1 VVAVTVH
8 PKVGWRVPTDEW
20 ERVLAHV
27 REKYDETEGRVG
39 REVRRAMREWIDAD
53 EFADVEREVDRLVRA
68 AGRTPAALAEKKR
81 GSDHPASGDTTLVQ
95 TRAPRDL
102 KEEFAA
108 SAREQGERPG
118 VYLAR
123 ALRERRAGGRARRV
137 LAKLDRVS
145 DDAEALLAEVDPEG
159 DDDMSLRE
167 RRTVAICRRLEGE
180 FPEDELEAAI
190 GAVAGDSPPTLREYR
205 ERVLDRLE
213 YVEHPNA
220 PEIYVPED
228 TAREIAEGTDAP
240 GPDAPAVER
249 KPYPKLAREE
259 KVHGV
264 HVAAA
269 RRAARND
276 GRAQLD
282 AAAVRTAVFD
292 GEPSEGHA
300 RDLMRVAGQ
309 ADGFEFGKRYGKDR
323 LRVDLRDMTDDD
335 LLEAA
340 RDAMAGGEAGE
351 ADATPGVEAGETGED
366 DPETDAKSE
375 MDHLMAATPATGD
388 GGDEE

>member
-1 VVAVTVH
+1 MTVH
-8 PKVGWRVPTDEW
+8 PKVGWRVATDEW
-20 ERVLAHV
+20 ERFLTYV
-27 REKYDETEGRVG
+27 RERCGETEGQLG
-39 REVRRAMREWIDAD
+39 LEVRRAMREWIDVD
-53 EFADVEREVDRLVRA
+53 EFAAVEREVDRLVQA
-68 AGRTPAALAEKKR
+68 AGRTPSSVAEKKPS
-81 GSDHPASGDTTLVQ
+81 SDHPASEDTTLVQ
-95 TRAPRDL
+95 TRAPHDL

-108 SAREQGERPG
+108 TAREQNERPG

-123 ALRERRAGGRARRV
+123 ALRERRAGGRAQRV

-145 DDAEALLAEVDPEG
+145 DDAEALLAEVDPQG
-159 DDDMSLRE
+159 DGDMSIRD
-167 RRTVAICRRLEGE
+167 RRTLAICRRLGE
-180 FPEDELEAAI
+180 QFPEDELKDAI

-213 YVEHPNA
+213 YVEHPHNA
-220 PEIYVPED
+220 ELFVPED

-259 KVHGV
+259 KIHGAR
-264 HVAAA
+264 VAAVG
-269 RRAARND
+269 RAARND

-282 AAAVRTAVFD
+282 AAAVRIEVFD
-292 GEPSEGHA
+292 GQPSEGHA

-323 LRVDLRDMTDDD
+323 LWVNLRDVTDDD

-340 RDAMAGGEAGE
+340 RDARAGGEAGE
-351 ADATPGVEAGETGED
+351 TDAAPGVETGEIS
-366 DPETDAKSE
+366 PETDTKAE
-375 MDHLMAATPATGD
+375 MSRIMAGTRATGN
-388 GGDEE
+388 GGDGE

>member
-1 VVAVTVH
+1 MAAVTVH

-20 ERVLAHV
+20 ERFLAYV
-27 REKYDETEGRVG
+27 RERHGETEGRVG
-39 REVRRAMREWIDAD
+39 REVRRAMREWIDDD
-53 EFADVEREVDRLVRA
+53 EFAAVEREVDRLVRA
-68 AGRTPAALAEKKR
+68 AGRTPEVLAEKKH
-81 GSDHPASGDTTLVQ
+81 GSDHPASDETTLVQ
-95 TRAPRDL
+95 TRAPHNL
-102 KEEFAA
+102 QEEFTAT
-108 SAREQGERPG
+108 AREQGERPG

-159 DDDMSLRE
+159 DGDMSLRE

-228 TAREIAEGTDAP
+228 TAREIAETTDAP

-249 KPYPKLAREE
+249 KPYAKLAHEE

-264 HVAAA
+264 RVAAV

-282 AAAVRTAVFD
+282 AAAVRTEVFD

-323 LRVDLRDMTDDD
+323 LRVDLRDVTDDD

-340 RDAMAGGEAGE
+340 RDTAAGGEAGE
-351 ADATPGVEAGETGED
+351 TDATPGVEAEETGEN
-366 DPETDAKSE
+366 DPETDA
-375 MDHLMAATPATGD
+375 DTRMAALMDAKPVAGD
-388 GGDEE
+388 GGDGE

>member
-1 VVAVTVH
+1 MAAVTVH

-20 ERVLAHV
+20 ERFLAYV
-27 REKYDETEGRVG
+27 RERHGETEGRVG

-53 EFADVEREVDRLVRA
+53 EFAAVEQEVNRLVRA

-81 GSDHPASGDTTLVQ
+81 GSDHPASEETTLVQ
-95 TRAPRDL
+95 TRTPRDL

-108 SAREQGERPG
+108 TAREQGERPG

-123 ALRERRAGGRARRV
+123 ALRERRAGGRGRRV

-145 DDAEALLAEVDPEG
+145 DDAEALLAEVDSEG
-159 DDDMSLRE
+159 DGDMSLRE

-190 GAVAGDSPPTLREYR
+190 GAVAGDSAPTLREYR

-213 YVEHPNA
+213 YVEHPHNA
-220 PEIYVPED
+220 ELYVPED
-228 TAREIAEGTDAP
+228 TARAIAEGTDAP

-264 HVAAA
+264 RVASV
-269 RRAARND
+269 RQAARND

-282 AAAVRTAVFD
+282 AAAVRTEVFD
-292 GEPSEGHA
+292 AQPSEGHA

-309 ADGFEFGKRYGKDR
+309 AEGFEFGKRHGKDR
-323 LRVDLRDMTDDD
+323 LWVDLRDVTDDD

-340 RDAMAGGEAGE
+340 RSAATGGEAGE
-351 ADATPGVEAGETGED
+351 TDAAQGVETGETGEGG
-366 DPETDAKSE
+366 PETDVISE
-375 MDHLMAATPATGD
+375 MDRLMAATRTTDD
-388 GGDEE
+388 GGEEE

>member
-1 VVAVTVH
+1 MTVH

-20 ERVLAHV
+20 ERFLAQV
-27 REKYDETEGRVG
+27 RDRHGETEGRVG
-39 REVRRAMREWIDAD
+39 HEVRRAMREWIDAD
-53 EFADVEREVDRLVRA
+53 EFAAVEREVDRLVWA
-68 AGRTPAALAEKKR
+68 AGRTPAALAEKKH
-81 GSDHPASGDTTLVQ
+81 GSDHPASEDTTLVQ

-159 DDDMSLRE
+159 DGDMSIRE
-167 RRTVAICRRLEGE
+167 RRTVAICRRLGE
-180 FPEDELEAAI
+180 QFPEDELEAAI
-190 GAVAGDSPPTLREYR
+190 GAVAGDSQPTLREYR

-213 YVEHPNA
+213 YVEHPHNA
-220 PEIYVPED
+220 ELYVPED

-240 GPDAPAVER
+240 GPDAPAAER
-249 KPYPKLAREE
+249 KPYAKLAREE

-264 HVAAA
+264 RVAAV

-282 AAAVRTAVFD
+282 AAAVRTEVFD

-323 LRVDLRDMTDDD
+323 LRVDLRDVTDDD

-340 RDAMAGGEAGE
+340 RDAVAGGEAGE
-351 ADATPGVEAGETGED
+351 TDATPGVEAGETGED
-366 DPETDAKSE
+366 GPETDAKSE
-375 MDHLMAATPATGD
+375 MDRLMAATRATGD
-388 GGDEE
+388 GGDGE